1 MEESKNL
8 EQNLDKG
15 NEKLHISDVSDSCL
29 SREDRFKL
37 GIKKYGFDSDFMREY
52 NSLRMQIRYDEDD
65 EFFDKW
71 NIER

>member
-1 MEESKNL
+1 MKTEKSELKAQQ
-8 EQNLDKG
+8 EQLD
-15 NEKLHISDVSDSCL
+15 IPVVSDSCL

-71 NIER
+71 GIER